1 VYKLDCNK
9 VETVSKY
16 LFDNLKMK
24 FERIFDKNGLG
35 CSFLFSSSLRL
46 YFTRTMTEILRG
58 LPKGYTGTEEG
69 TIAQGY
75 EEGTGGREGLSH
87 ARPFARASCAYH
99 VSTVLPHF

>member
-1 VYKLDCNK
+1 
-9 VETVSKY
+9 
-16 LFDNLKMK
+16 
-24 FERIFDKNGLG
+24 
-35 CSFLFSSSLRL
+35 
-46 YFTRTMTEILRG
+46 MTEILRG